1 MSRLSFDVYVPEM
14 STNVSSGSYRVY
26 SNKDGGH
33 CKWEDLLYTAID
45 DGYLPEVDLTFRLG
59 TLPAPEELNN
69 FKGVD
74 QNGINTG
81 LEMIVHNKYKAHGIS
96 GSAKQG
102 GINLISISNDASG
115 ALRELDYEVYATEE
129 GKNPAEPRLS
139 YISTGD
145 GAKTMSV
152 TLRIS
157 KDKPTFH
164 GNGMDEYIAI
174 DGAPDNE
181 LSGTVLKVHRY
192 DEKYD
197 FWRQADHDS
206 ITLFYP
212 FGK

>member
-14 STNVSSGSYRVY
+14 STNVSSGFYRVY

-45 DGYLPEVDLTFRLG
+45 DGYFPEVDLTFRLG
-59 TLPAPEELNN
+59 TLPAPDELNSYM
-69 FKGVD
+69 GYD
-74 QNGINTG
+74 TNTG

-115 ALRELDYEVYATEE
+115 ALRELDYEIYAIEE
-129 GKNPAEPRLS
+129 GKNPTEPRLS

-152 TLRIS
+152 TLYFDSAKNMPR
-157 KDKPTFH
+157 FH

-174 DGAPDNE
+174 NSAVNND
-181 LSGTVLKVHRY
+181 LSGTVMKVHRY

>member
-45 DGYLPEVDLTFRLG
+45 DGYLPEVDLSFRLG
-59 TLPAPEELNN
+59 TLPPPEELNSMN
-69 FKGVD
+69 YQAYDG
-74 QNGINTG
+74 NGG
-81 LEMIVHNKYKAHGIS
+81 LEMIVHNKYKARGLS
-96 GSAKQG
+96 GSAKVG
-102 GINLISISNDASG
+102 GVDLISISEGEGFS
-115 ALRELDYEVYATEE
+115 LRPLGIDIYATEE
-129 GKNPAEPRLS
+129 DKNPTEPRLS

-152 TLRIS
+152 TLRTI
-157 KDKPTFH
+157 DNLPTFH
-164 GNGMDEYIAI
+164 GEGMDEYIAI
-174 DGAPDNE
+174 NE
-181 LSGTVLKVHRY
+181 ASNNDLSGTVMKIHRY

>member
-1 MSRLSFDVYVPEM
+1 M
-14 STNVSSGSYRVY
+14 SSGSYRVY

-45 DGYLPEVDLTFRLG
+45 DDYLPEVDLTFRLG
-59 TLPAPEELNN
+59 TLPPPEELNSMN
-69 FKGVD
+69 YQAYDG
-74 QNGINTG
+74 NGG

-102 GINLISISNDASG
+102 GINLISIGNDASG

-129 GKNPAEPRLS
+129 GKNPTEPKLS

-152 TLRIS
+152 TLGLDADNLPI
-157 KDKPTFH
+157 FH

-174 DGAPDNE
+174 EGAPNND
-181 LSGTVLKVHRY
+181 LSETVLKVHRY